1 MATSAWDDVRV
12 VTEKLEGGRWT
23 GHVVREG
30 DLVHRSRGPRSD
42 RAAAI
47 LTALEQ
53 LGYPFAP
60 RYRGRDADGY
70 DVLSFVPGVTT
81 NHPTQRA
88 ENSYAA
94 GARMLRLLHDLT
106 AGHELA
112 GDEECIVHGDAG
124 PFNTIFNEAGMPVAF
139 IDWDSAQPGQR
150 LPDLAYLG
158 WTWCVQAVGN
168 VDLADQARRLA
179 TVRDAY
185 GLDPEVDLLGAVID
199 QQSEMIL
206 TSTQLLAH
214 PGHDDSYY
222 QRLQATID
230 WATADRDVVLQNRL
244 LFESA
249 LAR

>member
-88 ENSYAA
+88 ENSYAT

-106 AGHELA
+106 VGHELA

-139 IDWDSAQPGQR
+139 IDWDSAQPGRR

-230 WATADRDVVLQNRL
+230 WATADREVVLQNRL